1 MWLMNKIDISIVKLS
16 HLEKVVKNLRRQ
28 SGTKDIDVSF
38 EYICSSCFPTVW
50 NNVQETL
57 KDEHMKGF
65 LEAKELYDRN
75 K

>member
-1 MWLMNKIDISIVKLS
+1 MNKIDISIVKLS

-28 SGTKDIDVSF
+28 SGVKDIDVSF

-65 LEAKELYDRN
+65 LEAKELYDRD

>member
-1 MWLMNKIDISIVKLS
+1 MNKIDVSIVKLS

-28 SGTKDIDVSF
+28 SGTKDMDVSF

-50 NNVQETL
+50 SNVQEAL
-57 KDEHMKGF
+57 IDEHMKGF
-65 LEAKELYDRN
+65 LEGKELYDRD

>member
-1 MWLMNKIDISIVKLS
+1 MENKLGITKLS
-16 HLEKVVKNLRRQ
+16 HLEKIVKNLRRVN
-28 SGTKDIDVSF
+28 GMKDQDITF

-50 NNVQETL
+50 NNVQEAL

-65 LEAKELYDRN
+65 LEGKELYDRN

>member
-1 MWLMNKIDISIVKLS
+1 MNKIDISIVKLS

-28 SGTKDIDVSF
+28 SGTKDMDVSF
-38 EYICSSCFPTVW
+38 EYICSRCFPTVW
-50 NNVQETL
+50 SNVQEAL

-65 LEAKELYDRN
+65 LEGKELYDRD

>member
-1 MWLMNKIDISIVKLS
+1 MNKIDISIVKLS

-28 SGTKDIDVSF
+28 SGVKDMDVSF
-38 EYICSSCFPTVW
+38 EYICSSCFSTVW
-50 NNVQETL
+50 NNVQEAL

-65 LEAKELYDRN
+65 LEGKELYDRD